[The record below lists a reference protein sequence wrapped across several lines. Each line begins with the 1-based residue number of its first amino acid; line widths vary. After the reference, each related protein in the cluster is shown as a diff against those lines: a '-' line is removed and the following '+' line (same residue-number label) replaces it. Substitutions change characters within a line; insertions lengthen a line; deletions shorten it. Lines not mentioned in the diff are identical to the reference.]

1 MANKCKINKDTKI
14 CDSCYKHSEFNK
26 LKGSIDIGSS
36 TITFPIKADPKNT
49 CAFLNTSCP
58 NNPCDSL
65 TGGAQGACNNILQNV
80 HDGITSGKKDTKSII
95 KNLIDYGTDDA
106 SKNVILQG
114 TLNKLL
120 CDISAA
126 GINPENLP
134 GAGSITMDSA
144 KAEYDWYF
152 LNNLGIYNARTNS
165 QISNYNT
172 STEWITFGI
181 ATIISFIML
190 IEQFSSW
197 WPSGK
202 QGSKTLIA
210 SFLIILVGV
219 IIVMSLTVWKS
230 DISSDTEGEKDTDEE
245 EGVKSDSPTSPSTV
259 LQYILSYLSLLAIVF
274 IVVMALRKGFSV
286 RLLMVIPILFW
297 ITTTYFSYLYA
308 PKLMMYLTFLLIMG
322 ELLSIY
328 FPVLQNHRNI
338 SRLVLNAIIIVVI
351 WMVYGYGQTKNQDC
365 NKEDKTKD
373 GTCKEG
379 SIKNFVGK
387 NNSLL
392 IIAISLTFFTVA
404 KVALNFS
411 GGIMGTKS
419 QDSLSGFVLR
429 HTGFIN
435 REVFDYMLF
444 NLEKG
449 FSK

>member
-1 MANKCKINKDTKI
+1 MAAKCNIDKDTTI
-14 CDSCYKHSEFNK
+14 CDSCYQHSEFNK
-26 LKGSIDIGSS
+26 LKGTVDIGGS

-49 CAFLNTSCP
+49 CTFLNTSCP
-58 NNPCDSL
+58 NNPCDL
-65 TGGAQGACNNILQNV
+65 LEGGAKSACNNILQNV

-134 GAGSITMDSA
+134 GAGSVTMDSA

-152 LNNLGIYNARTNS
+152 LNNLGIYNARTNN

-172 STEWITFGI
+172 STEWITFVV

-190 IEQFSSW
+190 IEQFRSW

-202 QGSKTLIA
+202 QGSWTLIG
-210 SFLIILVGV
+210 SFAIILVSI
-219 IIVMSLTVWKS
+219 IIVMSLTVWRS
-230 DISSDTEGEKDTDEE
+230 GISSETEGEKDKDEE
-245 EGVKSDSPTSPSTV
+245 EGVKASVPTSPSTV
-259 LQYILSYLSLLAIVF
+259 LQYILLYLSLLSVVF
-274 IVVMALRKGFSV
+274 IVIIALRKGFSV

-297 ITTTYFSYLYA
+297 IATTYFSYLYA

-322 ELLSIY
+322 ELTSIY
-328 FPVLQNHRNI
+328 FPVLQKYRNV
-338 SRLVLNAIIIVVI
+338 SRLVINMIIIIVI

-365 NKEDKTKD
+365 NKEDKNKD
-373 GTCKEG
+373 GTCKDG
-379 SIKNFVGK
+379 SIKNFIGENK
-387 NNSLL
+387 SLL
-392 IIAISLTFFTVA
+392 IIAVSLTIFIVA
-404 KVALNFS
+404 KIALNFK
-411 GGIMGTKS
+411 GGIKGNEL
-419 QDSLSGFVLR
+419 QDSLTGFVFR
-429 HTGFIN
+429 HAGFIN